1 MTDTL
6 LLDEF
11 LPTYDHVVA
20 VSQVFRAPPE
30 AVFEAAVTIDLY
42 QLSLAKVL
50 IGARGLP
57 ARISDARAR
66 RHGAAVAAEP
76 TTFRVRDLPAH
87 GWFLL
92 GERPGAQLVYGTVTK
107 PWRALGG
114 EPEQPVTVDNFASFS
129 ESGYAKLA
137 ESTTVTPYG
146 AHACILSLETRV
158 AATDDDS
165 RRRFQ
170 RYWLAAGPFI
180 GLIRPSVMRALQR
193 QLGPVGLD
201 RRPEERHP

>member
-1 MTDTL
+1 MTETL
-6 LLDEF
+6 LLDQF
-11 LPTYDHVVA
+11 VPAYDHVVS

-42 QLSLAKVL
+42 RLPLARVL

-57 ARISDARAR
+57 ARLSDARAR
-66 RHGAAVAAEP
+66 RRGEPVAPDPA
-76 TTFRVRDLPAH
+76 TFRIRDLPAH

-114 EPEQPVTVDNFASFS
+114 EPEQPVTADNFSSFS
-129 ESGYAKLA
+129 EPGYAKLA

-146 AHACILSLETRV
+146 THACILTLETRV
-158 AATDDDS
+158 AATDDNS

-170 RYWLAAGPFI
+170 RYWRATGPFI
-180 GLIRPSVMRALQR
+180 RLIRPSVMRTLQH
-193 QLGPVGLD
+193 QLATVDLA
-201 RRPEERHP
+201 RRPDDRHP